1 MSATGSSTFTI
12 LFNGELRA
20 GATRDSSLEQLS
32 ILTNIDRAELFDALF
47 SVKPVIVNQVEN
59 EALAETYRAALEE
72 SGLQV
77 WIEPLDEAHDEIIN
91 VELEF
96 GHYAPI
102 ERAESAP
109 NYVIDTDELDDSPIP
124 EDDTLSP
131 AAPSSAGENPC
142 AVIFYGEF
150 EPGIVKAE
158 AIDNIRHLTK
168 ASTERIVEEL
178 FSVVPVIVKRT
189 ANKALAGEYLTAF
202 SRAGLKLELHTDPVE
217 LDISESS
224 LTFRYDAP
232 PPLPIRHTR
241 RFTYYLLGIAGLA
254 VIAWGAIFIS
264 MDGFFRQP
272 LELTL
277 EIELQ
282 AAQPVAVIDAQ
293 PAALIEAQPVAAIE
307 AQPESVPVKPD
318 VPAPAPQPKPKGSTA
333 SKPEAKAKQPRI
345 KSSAQLTATEQSYYM
360 TLLSWFAHPKH
371 QQYDSETRQLNLEG
385 EIELQITIKRDGTL
399 KNVTVARSS
408 SEELTEVTTAT
419 ARRAS
424 PYPAIPDAI
433 SGAEYSFTLPL
444 KYTLEDSL

>member
-1 MSATGSSTFTI
+1 MSAAGSSTFTI

-32 ILTNIDRAELFDALF
+32 ILTNIDRTELFDALF
-47 SVKPVIVNQVEN
+47 SVKPVIVNQVES
-59 EALAETYRAALEE
+59 EALAETYRAALEQ

-77 WIEPLDEAHDEIIN
+77 WVEPLGEAHEEIIN

-109 NYVIDTDELDDSPIP
+109 NYVIDTDQLDDSSIP
-124 EDDTLSP
+124 EDDALSP
-131 AAPSSAGENPC
+131 AAATSPDANPC
-142 AVIFYGEF
+142 AVIFYGEL
-150 EPGIVKAE
+150 EPGVDKTE

-189 ANKALAGEYLTAF
+189 ANKALAGEYLAAF
-202 SRAGLKLELHTDPVE
+202 SRAGLKLELNTDPVE
-217 LDISESS
+217 SDISESS

-232 PPLPIRHTR
+232 PPLPTRHTR

-272 LELTL
+272 QQLTL

-282 AAQPVAVIDAQ
+282 AAQP
-293 PAALIEAQPVAAIE
+293 AAGGA
-307 AQPESVPVKPD
+307 
-318 VPAPAPQPKPKGSTA
+318 
-333 SKPEAKAKQPRI
+333 
-345 KSSAQLTATEQSYYM
+345 
-360 TLLSWFAHPKH
+360 
-371 QQYDSETRQLNLEG
+371 
-385 EIELQITIKRDGTL
+385 
-399 KNVTVARSS
+399 VAR
-408 SEELTEVTTAT
+408 
-419 ARRAS
+419 
-424 PYPAIPDAI
+424 
-433 SGAEYSFTLPL
+433 
-444 KYTLEDSL
+444 